1 MECKNLLRYL
11 TAGESHGPGL
21 LTIIEG
27 MPYGLK
33 VDFGFINNELLRR
46 QLGFGRGM
54 RMQIEKDEVEV
65 ISGIRFSE
73 TLGSPIAF
81 LIKNKDWKNWTETM
95 KIEEGETKE
104 VLTKPRP
111 GHADLAGIQKINGK
125 DIRNILERSSARE
138 TTARVAAGALAKL
151 LISKFDIHILSH
163 VINIGG
169 RKASLKNL
177 PLPEDLKK
185 IDSSP
190 VRCFDNESSSEMVEV
205 IKKAIEEKDTLGG
218 IFEIIVYG
226 IPPGLGGYA
235 HWDRKINAKISKALM
250 SIQAIKGVE
259 FGEGFNLA
267 NLKGSEAH
275 DEIFYNNTKGF
286 YRKTNRAGGIEGGMT
301 NGEPIIIKAVMKP
314 IPTLGKPLM
323 TVDINTKE
331 TVSAFKERSDVCAV
345 PSAAVVGESV
355 VAIEIA
361 NAMLDKF
368 GGDSIKELEA
378 NYSNYMET
386 IKEM

>member
-33 VDFGFINNELLRR
+33 VDLSFINNELLRR

-54 RMQIEKDEVEV
+54 RMQIEKDAVEV
-65 ISGIRFSE
+65 VSGIRFGK
-73 TLGSPIAF
+73 TLGSPISF
-81 LIKNKDWKNWTETM
+81 LIRNKDWKNWIEIM

-125 DIRNILERSSARE
+125 DIRDVLERSSARE
-138 TTARVAAGALAKL
+138 TTARVATGALAKI
-151 LISKFDIHILSH
+151 LISKFDIYILSH

-169 RKASLKNL
+169 HKTCLKNL

-190 VRCFDNESSSEMVEV
+190 VRCFDEKLSSEMVEI

-226 IPPGLGGYA
+226 APPGLGSYV
-235 HWDRKINAKISKALM
+235 HWDRKLNAKISKALM

-275 DEIFYNNTKGF
+275 DEIFHNNTKGF

-314 IPTLGKPLM
+314 IPTLGKPLI
-323 TVDINTKE
+323 TVDINTKKSL
-331 TVSAFKERSDVCAV
+331 SAFKERSDICAV
-345 PSAAVVGESV
+345 PSAAVIGESV

-361 NAMLDKF
+361 NAILDKF
-368 GGDSIKELEA
+368 GGDSVKELET
-378 NYSNYMET
+378 NYNNYMET
-386 IKEM
+386 IKKM